1 MCHKSPPLFVNIVR
15 TKIAGGNYMVNLK
28 FEIKKILR
36 GKKILIAIILSLLIS
51 SVLFVGN
58 YMDQYKISNK
68 IVDDYYPLYEKLAN
82 HSQFLMTRAAERG
95 VEDRVRDEY
104 IKPNE
109 SLGAVLMELFDL
121 ASNEKFDKVPNKILE
136 FYDKYEDYSKEAIIN
151 PLAISENKILSEREY
166 YENLSKQ
173 NLPYEDNEYSITGA
187 NFLKSVVDK
196 AYGLPLALLLLLLS
210 IDIFSGE
217 NMDGTKKIRSI
228 QPVKRINIFYGK
240 VMAALVYSTIF
251 IASLLIYS
259 YLIGG
264 IFGNGFGSFLYPVKS
279 GPMVLTTAIDSVV
292 LFELITVGKYI
303 LLATACFLA
312 YILFALSIVSLV
324 TTLFKETLIVSTV
337 SLILISLASLFSKN
351 YIEVSQWIDGV
362 RPNYPI
368 MNPFAFEFVEKMLQ
382 DLRLKPLLIIL
393 IPIFFSLLL
402 IYISYVL
409 TKISFVQNFLAR
421 KKIKDGETSLKRYES
436 KKTSGRFVNFR
447 FELLKIFKKREIYIV
462 AIIIASLVLVYSYNS
477 IQKYNEAY
485 LDREDFYSWR
495 LERTEETLNYY
506 QDKEGPMKAS
516 LQRDY
521 EQYLEFKIAYE
532 NNDREKIA
540 DSMINE
546 INENRDSAKG
556 FMGYPDKG
564 FASET
569 IKINVGEINEIKER
583 KIDSPLPYAYEVRTT
598 PFDKF
603 RSLQDKIRYIDYSKR
618 YQPSITYIING
629 IFKDNLNYLILLIIA
644 MAFATGFTDEK
655 EGKDTLR
662 LLNIQP
668 IQSKRIYLGK
678 FFARGLV
685 FISLIAL
692 VIGIAFTA
700 LLISG
705 KKVEANYP
713 AIHYENRVEEDFQ
726 GGKLLRKN
734 LAANEDNISIKDEE
748 KNMFVYYGFRNMWSE
763 NIEMLVIFLIVG
775 IMFIGIS
782 MFISLNVKNR
792 WQTSLLTLLIFVT
805 GYGASIGLIK
815 GYSYLFPFIWANQGV
830 VSSGQANIEFNTN
843 LINSKLGIIVLI
855 LWIIIISF
863 VGIKRYN
870 KKLGRN

>member
-1 MCHKSPPLFVNIVR
+1 
-15 TKIAGGNYMVNLK
+15 MVNLK

-58 YMDQYKISNK
+58 YMNQYKISNK
-68 IVDDYYPLYEKLAN
+68 IVDDYYPLYEQLAN

-109 SLGAVLMELFDL
+109 SLGAVLMELFKLAGNEDL
-121 ASNEKFDKVPNKILE
+121 EKIPNKILE
-136 FYDKYEDYSKEAIIN
+136 FYDKYEDYSKVAIIN
-151 PLAISENKILSEREY
+151 PLAISESKILSEREY
-166 YENLSKQ
+166 YESLSKQ

-240 VMAALVYSTIF
+240 VMVALVYSIIF
-251 IASLLIYS
+251 IVSLLISS

-264 IFGNGFGSFLYPVKS
+264 IFGNGFGSFLYPVQR
-279 GPMVLTTAIDSVV
+279 GPMLLTAAKDSVV
-292 LFELITVGKYI
+292 LFELITIGKYI
-303 LLATACFLA
+303 LLATVYFLA
-312 YILFALSIVSLV
+312 YILFTLSIVSLV

-337 SLILISLASLFSKN
+337 GVILISLASLVSKN
-351 YIEVSQWIDGV
+351 YIEVGQWTDGI

-368 MNPFAFEFVEKMLQ
+368 INPFAFEFVEKMLQ

-393 IPIFFSLLL
+393 IPISFSLVLV
-402 IYISYVL
+402 YISYAL
-409 TKISFVQNFLAR
+409 TKFSFVQNFFAR
-421 KKIKDGETSLKRYES
+421 KKIKDGEISLKNYES
-436 KKTSGRFVNFR
+436 KKTKGRFVNFR
-447 FELLKIFKKREIYIV
+447 FEILKIFKKREIYIV
-462 AIIIASLVLVYSYNS
+462 AIIITSLVLLYSYNS
-477 IQKYNEAY
+477 SQKYNEVY

-506 QDKEGPMKAS
+506 QDKEGPMEANLK
-516 LQRDY
+516 RDY
-521 EQYLEFKIAYE
+521 EKYLEFKIAYE

-546 INENRDSAKG
+546 IMENRDSAKG
-556 FMGYPDKG
+556 FMGYKDKG

-569 IKINVGEINEIKER
+569 IKINADEMNEIKER
-583 KIDSPLPYAYEVRTT
+583 KIDPPLPYAYEVRTT

-603 RSLQDKIRYIDYSKR
+603 RSLQDKIRYMDYSKR

-644 MAFATGFTDEK
+644 MAFAIGFTDEK

-668 IQSKRIYLGK
+668 VEGKRIYLGK

-685 FISLIAL
+685 FISLIVL
-692 VIGIAFTA
+692 VVGMAFIGLFV
-700 LLISG
+700 SG
-705 KKVEANYP
+705 KKIEANYP
-713 AIHYENRVEEDFQ
+713 AIHYENQVGDDFQ
-726 GGKLLRKN
+726 GDKLLRKN
-734 LAANEDNISIKDEE
+734 LTSNEDNVSIKDEANN
-748 KNMFVYYGFRNMWSE
+748 KFIYYSFRDMWSE
-763 NIEMLVIFLIVG
+763 NIEMLVNFLIIG
-775 IMFIGIS
+775 IMLIGIS
-782 MFISLNVKNR
+782 MLISLNIKNR
-792 WQTSLLTLLIFVT
+792 WQTSLLTLLIFVI
-805 GYGASIGLIK
+805 GYGVSTELIR
-815 GYSYLFPFIWANQGV
+815 GYSYLLPFIWANQGL

-843 LINSKLGIIVLI
+843 YINSKLGIIVLI
-855 LWIIIISF
+855 LWIFIISF

>member
-1 MCHKSPPLFVNIVR
+1 
-15 TKIAGGNYMVNLK
+15 MVNLK
-28 FEIKKILR
+28 FEIKKVLR

-136 FYDKYEDYSKEAIIN
+136 FYDKYEAYSKEAIIN
-151 PLAISENKILSEREY
+151 PLSISEHKILSEREY

-173 NLPYEDNEYSITGA
+173 NLPYEDNEYSITGT
-187 NFLKSVVDK
+187 NFVKSVVDK

-210 IDIFSGE
+210 ISIFSGE

-240 VMAALVYSTIF
+240 VMAALVYSSIF
-251 IASLLIYS
+251 IASLLISS

-264 IFGNGFGSFLYPVKS
+264 IFGNGFGSFLYPVQR
-279 GPMVLTTAIDSVV
+279 GPMLLTASKDSVV
-292 LFELITVGKYI
+292 LFELISIGKYI
-303 LLATACFLA
+303 MLATAYFLA
-312 YILFALSIVSLV
+312 YILFTLSIVSLV
-324 TTLFKETLIVSTV
+324 TTLFKQTLIVSTV
-337 SLILISLASLFSKN
+337 SVILISLASLLSKR
-351 YIEVSQWIDGV
+351 YIEVGQWVDGI

-368 MNPFAFEFVEKMLQ
+368 MNPFSFEFVEKMLQ

-393 IPIFFSLLL
+393 IPILFSLALV
-402 IYISYVL
+402 YISYAL
-409 TKISFVQNFLAR
+409 TKFSFVQNFFA
-421 KKIKDGETSLKRYES
+421 KKRIKDGEISLKSYES
-436 KKTSGRFVNFR
+436 KKTKGNFVSFR

-462 AIIIASLVLVYSYNS
+462 AIIIGSLVFIYSYKS

-485 LDREDFYSWR
+485 LDRQDFYTWR

-506 QDKEGPMKAS
+506 QDKEGPMKGN
-516 LQRDY
+516 LERDY
-521 EQYLEFKIAYE
+521 ERYLEFKIAYK
-532 NNDREKIA
+532 NNHREKIA
-540 DSMINE
+540 DSMIDE
-546 INENRDSAKG
+546 IYENGESAKG

-569 IKINVGEINEIKER
+569 IKINVDEMNEIKER
-583 KIDSPLPYAYEVRTT
+583 KIDPPLPYAYEVRTT

-603 RSLQDKIRYIDYSKR
+603 RSLQDKIRYIDNSKR

-629 IFKDNLNYLILLIIA
+629 IFKENLNYLILLIIA
-644 MAFATGFTDEK
+644 MAFAIGFTDEK

-668 IQSKRIYLGK
+668 VQSKRIYLGK

-685 FISLIAL
+685 FISLIVL
-692 VIGIAFTA
+692 VVGTAFTL

-705 KKVEANYP
+705 KNIEPNYP
-713 AIHYENRVEEDFQ
+713 AIYYENQIEDDFQ
-726 GGKLLRKN
+726 GDMLLRKN
-734 LAANEDNISIKDEE
+734 LASNEDNIAIEEE
-748 KNMFVYYGFRNMWSE
+748 KDNKFIYYSFRDMWSE
-763 NIEMLVIFLIVG
+763 NIEMIVNFLIVG
-775 IMFIGIS
+775 IMLIGIS
-782 MFISLNVKNR
+782 MLISLNIKNR
-792 WQTSLLTLLIFVT
+792 WQTSLLTLLIFIT
-805 GYGASIGLIK
+805 GYGASTGLMK
-815 GYSYLFPFIWANQGV
+815 GYSYLFPFIWANQGL
-830 VSSGQANIEFNTN
+830 VSSGQGNIEFNTN
-843 LINSKLGIIVLI
+843 LINSKLGIVVLI
-855 LWIIIISF
+855 LWMFIISF

>member
-1 MCHKSPPLFVNIVR
+1 
-15 TKIAGGNYMVNLK
+15 MVNLK

-36 GKKILIAIILSLLIS
+36 GKKILMAIILSLLIS

-68 IVDDYYPLYEKLAN
+68 IVDDYYPLYEQLAN
-82 HSQFLMTRAAERG
+82 HSQFLITRAAERG

-109 SLGAVLMELFDL
+109 SLGVVLMELFQL
-121 ASNEKFDKVPNKILE
+121 AENEEFEKIPNKILE

-151 PLAISENKILSEREY
+151 PLSISESKIESEREY
-166 YENLSKQ
+166 YNNLSKK
-173 NLPYEDNEYSITGA
+173 NLPYEDNEYSITGV

-210 IDIFSGE
+210 INIFSGE

-240 VMAALVYSTIF
+240 VMAALIYSSIF
-251 IASLLIYS
+251 IVSILISS

-264 IFGNGFGSFLYPVKS
+264 IFGNDFGNFLYPVQR
-279 GPMVLTTAIDSVV
+279 GPMLLTASKDSVV
-292 LFELITVGKYI
+292 LFELLTIGKYI
-303 LLATACFLA
+303 LLATAYFLA
-312 YILFALSIVSLV
+312 YILFSLSVVSLV
-324 TTLFKETLIVSTV
+324 TTFFKETLIVSTI
-337 SLILISLASLFSKN
+337 SLILISLASLVSKK
-351 YIEVSQWIDGV
+351 YIEVGQWIDGI

-393 IPIFFSLLL
+393 IPILFSLALV
-402 IYISYVL
+402 YISYAL
-409 TKISFVQNFLAR
+409 TKFSFVQNFFA
-421 KKIKDGETSLKRYES
+421 KKRIKDGEISLKNYES
-436 KKTSGRFVNFR
+436 KNTKRRFVSLR
-447 FELLKIFKKREIYIV
+447 FELLKLFKKKEIYLV

-477 IQKYNEAY
+477 IQKYNEVY

-506 QDKEGPMKAS
+506 QDKEGPMKGN
-516 LQRDY
+516 LKRDY
-521 EQYLEFKIAYE
+521 ERYLKYKNAYE
-532 NNDREKIA
+532 ENNKIIIT
-540 DSMINE
+540 DSMISQIYE
-546 INENRDSAKG
+546 LGDGIG
-556 FMGYPDKG
+556 FMGYPSGK
-564 FASET
+564 FAAET
-569 IKINVGEINEIKER
+569 IKINADEMNEIKER
-583 KIDSPLPYAYEVRTT
+583 KIDPPLPYAYEVKIT

-603 RSLQDKIRYIDYSKR
+603 RSLQDKIRYKDGSKR

-629 IFKDNLNYLILLIIA
+629 VFKDNLSYLILIIIV
-644 MAFATGFTDEK
+644 MAFAIGFTDEK

-668 IQSKRIYLGK
+668 VESKRIYLAK

-685 FISLIAL
+685 FISLIVL
-692 VIGIAFTA
+692 VIGIAFTG
-700 LLISG
+700 LFISG
-705 KKVEANYP
+705 KKIEANYP
-713 AIHYENRVEEDFQ
+713 AIFYENKVEEDFQ
-726 GGKLLRKN
+726 GDKLLRKN
-734 LAANEDNISIKDEE
+734 LAYNEDNIDIEGENNNK
-748 KNMFVYYGFRNMWSE
+748 FIYYSFRDMWSE
-763 NIEMLVIFLIVG
+763 NIDMIVNFLMVG
-775 IMFIGIS
+775 IMLIGIS
-782 MFISLNVKNR
+782 MLISLSIKNR
-792 WQTSLLTLLIFVT
+792 WQTSLLTLLIFIT
-805 GYGASIGLIK
+805 GYGASTGLMK
-815 GYSYLFPFIWANQGV
+815 GYSYLFPFIWANQGL

-855 LWIIIISF
+855 LWIFIISF

-870 KKLGRN
+870 KKLGRD